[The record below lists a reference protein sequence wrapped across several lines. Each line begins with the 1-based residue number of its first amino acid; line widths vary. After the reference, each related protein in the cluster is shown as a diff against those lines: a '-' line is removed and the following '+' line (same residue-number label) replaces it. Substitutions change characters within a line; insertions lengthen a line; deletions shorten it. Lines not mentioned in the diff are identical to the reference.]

1 MWIGATSA
9 GAPMLD
15 PRGESHPVAVADA
28 LLATALQPSVLA
40 ILIEPSPLGHS
51 VNVETEGGLSRELL
65 LDEDVGDATIA
76 RVALVAGL
84 DVVSAAQ
91 QIGRVALRVGARAG
105 EVYVMVMRVAQGLS
119 AEIRRV
125 IRSSTRGGPGEG
137 AISGAVTGDQLG
149 GYRLLG
155 KIGEGGMGEV
165 FEAEHLALG
174 RKLAVKILRTEV
186 VRNSVLAASLLSEGR
201 LAARARNPGIV
212 DVTDYG
218 LTGDGRPYLV
228 MELVEWPTLDR
239 VLRLE
244 PLAPQRAVAIARQML
259 DALDAAH
266 CQGVIH
272 RDLKPENVFVGPRDQ
287 VKIGDFGI
295 ATLMEPAGGGPQERP
310 RTVAGSP
317 PYMSPEHAR
326 GLPTDQRTDL
336 YAVGCLLFE
345 MLSGRCPYQGNSSTE
360 VLVKHVHEEIPDPV
374 SPSGALPAE
383 LVATVRRAL
392 AKDRATRYQNAR
404 EMIADLDDANRAL
417 QRRGWRQ
424 WLDNP

>member
-1 MWIGATSA
+1 MF
-9 GAPMLD
+9 D
-15 PRGESHPVAVADA
+15 SHPVAVADA

-40 ILIEPSPLGHS
+40 VLIEPSPLGHN
-51 VNVETEGGLSRELL
+51 VTVETGGAVTRGLT
-65 LDEDVGDATIA
+65 LDADLGDAAIA
-76 RVALVAGL
+76 RVSLVAGL

-91 QIGRVALRVGARAG
+91 QIGRVHLRLGAKPG

-125 IRSSTRGGPGEG
+125 IRSGTLGPGADGTRHTTSIGER
-137 AISGAVTGDQLG
+137 LG
-149 GYRLLG
+149 PYRLLG

-174 RKLAVKILRTEV
+174 RKMAVKILRSEA
-186 VRNSVLAASLLSEGR
+186 VRNSAASLLSEGR

-218 LTGDGRPYLV
+218 LTGEGRPYLV

-239 VLRLE
+239 VLRAGALS
-244 PLAPQRAVAIARQML
+244 PPRAVAVARQML

-266 CQGVIH
+266 CQGVVH
-272 RDLKPENVFVGPRDQ
+272 RDLKPENVFVGPRDE

-295 ATLMEPAGGGPQERP
+295 AKLMEPGGERQTEKP

-326 GLPTDQRTDL
+326 GLPTDRRTDI
-336 YAVGCLLFE
+336 YAVGCILFE
-345 MLSGRCPYQGNSSTE
+345 MLSGRCPYQGTSSTE
-360 VLVKHVHEEIPDPV
+360 VLVKHVHEEIPEPV
-374 SPSGALPAE
+374 SPSGALPRE
-383 LVATVRRAL
+383 LVTCVRRAL
-392 AKDRATRYQNAR
+392 AKDRASRFQSAR
-404 EMIADLDDANRAL
+404 EMIADLDEANRAM
-417 QRRGWRQ
+417 QRKGWRQ
-424 WLDNP
+424 WLE